1 MLISLTLLL
10 LLFIVL
16 GMPIAFSM
24 GLAAFGAL
32 ALDGSI
38 PLLVMPQK
46 MYSSLDSFPLLAIPL
61 FILAGAVMNV
71 SGITSRL
78 IDLSRILVGRLRG
91 GMGHVTIMTSFLFAT
106 ISGSAAASAAAVGSM
121 MVPAMV
127 EDGFRKEDAA
137 VVNASAAILGPIL
150 PPSVVMVIYASMT
163 GLSVGTLF
171 LAGILP
177 GVLIAL
183 VLMGA
188 VFVLAHR
195 DGIKK
200 SVTAVSAREIVEA
213 IRRSIVA
220 LLMPAII
227 VGGIISGVVTA
238 TEAGVIAVLYGAAFA
253 LLTRRST
260 LGQLASNMT
269 QAAIT
274 SSSIMIIMGGA
285 SVFGWIIAR
294 EGVPVMIV
302 TAMQAFTADPLIAMA
317 AILVILLVIG
327 IFIEPIPALIMLVPV
342 LQPLGMSY
350 GFDPY
355 QFAMVIIFGV
365 LMGSLTPPVAVLL
378 LITCKIAGVDQSKAN
393 RPLLP
398 VFGALVAALVII
410 AFVPG
415 ISTLIPTL
423 FGPS

>member
-10 LLFIVL
+10 LLFIAL

-32 ALDGSI
+32 ALDGSV

-46 MYSSLDSFPLLAIPL
+46 IYSSLDSFPLLAIPL

-71 SGITSRL
+71 SGITTRL
-78 IDLSRILVGRLRG
+78 IDLSRTLVGRLRG
-91 GMGHVTIMTSFLFAT
+91 GMGHVTILTSFLFAT
-106 ISGSAAASAAAVGSM
+106 ISGSASASAAAVGSM

-127 EDGFRKEDAA
+127 KDGFRKEDAA
-137 VVNASAAILGPIL
+137 VVNAAAAILGPVM
-150 PPSVVMVIYASMT
+150 PPSVVLVIYASMT

-171 LAGILP
+171 LAGIVP
-177 GVLIAL
+177 GILIAL

-188 VFVLAHR
+188 VFVLARR
-195 DGIKK
+195 DGID
-200 SVTAVSAREIVEA
+200 SRVYSTPREMLSAF
-213 IRRSIVA
+213 RRSIVA

-227 VGGIISGVVTA
+227 VGGIVSGIFTA
-238 TEAGVIAVLYGAAFA
+238 TEAGVIAVAYGAGFA
-253 LLTRRST
+253 LLTKRST
-260 LGQLASNMT
+260 VGQLMSNVT

-302 TAMQAFTADPLIAMA
+302 NAMQAMTTDPTMGMMMVLG
-317 AILVILLVIG
+317 ILLVIG
-327 IFIEPIPALIMLVPV
+327 VFIEPIPALIMLVPV

-355 QFAMVIIFGV
+355 QFAMVITLGV

-378 LITCKIAGVDQSKAN
+378 LITCKIAGVDQNKAN
-393 RPLLP
+393 KPLIP
-398 VFGALVAALVII
+398 VFGTLVGALILVAFIPQL
-410 AFVPG
+410 
-415 ISTLIPTL
+415 STLVPQL
-423 FGPS
+423 FSN

>member
-10 LLFIVL
+10 LLFIAL

-91 GMGHVTIMTSFLFAT
+91 GMGHVTIMTSFMFAT

-188 VFVLAHR
+188 VFLLARR
-195 DGIKK
+195 DGIEKAA
-200 SVTAVSAREIVEA
+200 TSASLRDMLSA
-213 IRRSIVA
+213 LRRSVVA

-227 VGGIISGVVTA
+227 IGGIVSGVVTA
-238 TEAGVIAVLYGAAFA
+238 TEAGVVAVLYGAAFA

-260 LGQLASNMT
+260 WGQLASNMT

-294 EGVPVMIV
+294 EGVPAMIV
-302 TAMQAFTADPLIAMA
+302 TAMQAFTSDPIVAMT

-378 LITCKIAGVDQSKAN
+378 LITCKIAGVDQNKAN

-398 VFGALVAALVII
+398 VFGALVGALVII

-415 ISTLIPTL
+415 ISTLVPTL
-423 FGPS
+423 FGPP

>member
-10 LLFIVL
+10 LLFIAL

-32 ALDGSI
+32 AIEGSV
-38 PLLVMPQK
+38 PLMVMPQK

-71 SGITSRL
+71 SGITTRL
-78 IDLSRILVGRLRG
+78 VTLSRTLVGSLRG
-91 GMGHVTIMTSFLFAT
+91 GMGHVTILTSFLFST

-127 EDGFRKEDAA
+127 DDGFRKEDAA
-137 VVNASAAILGPIL
+137 VVNAAAAILGPVM

-177 GVLIAL
+177 GILIAL

-188 VFVLAHR
+188 VFVLARR
-195 DGIKK
+195 DGIG
-200 SVTAVSAREIVEA
+200 SRVGSSPREMLAAFRSA
-213 IRRSIVA
+213 IVA
-220 LLMPAII
+220 LMMPAII
-227 VGGIISGVVTA
+227 VGGIVSGIFTA
-238 TEAGVIAVLYGAAFA
+238 TEAGVIAVAYGAGFA
-253 LLTRRST
+253 LITRRST
-260 LGQLASNMT
+260 VNQLISNMT

-274 SSSIMIIMGGA
+274 SSSIMVIMGGA

-294 EGVPVMIV
+294 EGVPAMIV
-302 TAMQAFTADPLIAMA
+302 AAMQALTADPVLAMLMVLA
-317 AILVILLVIG
+317 VLLVIG
-327 IFIEPIPALIMLVPV
+327 VFIEPIPALIMLVPV

-355 QFAMVIIFGV
+355 QFAMVITLGV
-365 LMGSLTPPVAVLL
+365 LMGSLTPPVAILL
-378 LITCKIAGVDQSKAN
+378 LITCKIAGVDQNKAN
-393 RPLLP
+393 KPLIP
-398 VFGALVAALVII
+398 VFGALVAALVLI
-410 AFVPG
+410 AFVPQ
-415 ISTLIPTL
+415 ISTLVPSL
-423 FGPS
+423 LGP